1 MKVCV
6 QGSVLGV
13 CVQGCVVDTPLNPEA
28 DTPLNSEADTPPP
41 VETFTEEGG
50 THPGMHS
57 CFVIISNITT
67 YIPCNVQ
74 HSVLDSHL
82 LAPFPPK
89 ILLKH
94 LLFACNSESGLESGP
109 ICKEIKRNEF
119 SVYISRLKQNEI
131 TFLS

>member
-1 MKVCV
+1 MKGCVSRVVCW
-6 QGSVLGV
+6 GV

-28 DTPLNSEADTPPP
+28 DTPPTP
-41 VETFTEEGG
+41 VGTATEEGG

-82 LAPFPPK
+82 FAPFPPK
-89 ILLKH
+89 ILLVH
-94 LLFACNSESGLESGP
+94 LLFACNSESGFESGP

-119 SVYISRLKQNEI
+119 
-131 TFLS
+131 

>member
-1 MKVCV
+1 MVN
-6 QGSVLGV
+6 
-13 CVQGCVVDTPLNPEA
+13 TPFNREA
-28 DTPLNSEADTPPP
+28 DTPLNREADTPLKPKGRQPPPP
-41 VETFTEEGG
+41 VETATEAGG
-50 THPGMHS
+50 KHPGMHS

-94 LLFACNSESGLESGP
+94 VLFACNSESGLETGP
-109 ICKEIKRNEF
+109 ICKENKRNEF
-119 SVYISRLKQNEI
+119 
-131 TFLS
+131 